1 MVDVL
6 REVAKLRGA
15 QRTFVDQ
22 SPVGDSQGNGV
33 AERAVQT
40 IEKLIRIHKLAFE
53 RKVKCKL
60 SVTHA
65 LFPWLVEFCA
75 DLYNRFQI
83 GSDGKTAMQ
92 RLRGRRC
99 NQPFFEFAAPVLFR
113 VCGKVQG
120 SVMTERWFSGVFL
133 GKKPGTDEYIVM
145 RDTGQVVRARA
156 VKEMAKKMTL
166 DDYAVLVGQPHD
178 PLGALKTGERD
189 GGRPAELHGPSR
201 DLPEDG
207 DVRPTP
213 KRVQITREVVIRF
226 GATPGCRK
234 CRGVLAR
241 DASYQFVHHSNECR
255 ARMEEKMAGDDSF
268 KKNLE
273 SAEMRRMTRIAEML
287 EKADQAEKKRRAPE
301 LSADCEKKNPI
312 NQGGRPD
319 LILYVTVKDVKLN
332 LDSKAVTEETNKET
346 HEELEEIRIPK
357 EMIIWEFHSRRRRP
371 WRLRGKEIARKKLNQ
386 NEMPLGGGLAWD
398 STLWRRSLISRRS
411 SVQLG

>member
-1 MVDVL
+1 
-6 REVAKLRGA
+6 
-15 QRTFVDQ
+15 
-22 SPVGDSQGNGV
+22 
-33 AERAVQT
+33 
-40 IEKLIRIHKLAFE
+40 
-53 RKVKCKL
+53 
-60 SVTHA
+60 
-65 LFPWLVEFCA
+65 
-75 DLYNRFQI
+75 
-83 GSDGKTAMQ
+83 
-92 RLRGRRC
+92 
-99 NQPFFEFAAPVLFR
+99 
-113 VCGKVQG
+113 
-120 SVMTERWFSGVFL
+120 MTERWFSGVFL

-332 LDSKAVTEETNKET
+332 LDSKAVTEDTNKET